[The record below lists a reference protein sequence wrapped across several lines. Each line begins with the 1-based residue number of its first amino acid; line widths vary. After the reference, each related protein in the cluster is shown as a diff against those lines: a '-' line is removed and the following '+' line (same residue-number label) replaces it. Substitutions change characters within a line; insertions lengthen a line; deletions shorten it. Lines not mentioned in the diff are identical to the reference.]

1 MLSISDA
8 LDSVILVGLLI
19 MGWKECRCIKFMK
32 SLNNL
37 KTNKLLE

>member
-19 MGWKECRCIKFMK
+19 MGWKQCRYIKFMK
-32 SLNNL
+32 SL
-37 KTNKLLE
+37 T